1 MDSIRERAIN
11 DLRYGG
17 AQGQVTGAA
26 MTRRERELSELE
38 VAQIQAEQKRWQ
50 IAENRRQALSAVV
63 ALGRRYDSIHEAL
76 EDARVMATFLGLVIE
91 EA

>member
-17 AQGQVTGAA
+17 AQGLVTGAA

-38 VAQIQAEQKRWQ
+38 VAQIQAEKRWQ